1 MTIQFSP
8 ELVEVFPLYLGMT
21 LRRFVKS
28 NNFKYSLAYMS
39 YVTNGHRPVTQEF
52 NTELNRIFKQ
62 YDLDF
67 TDLENM
73 YALVELIESGS

>member
-1 MTIQFSP
+1 
-8 ELVEVFPLYLGMT
+8 
-21 LRRFVKS
+21 
-28 NNFKYSLAYMS
+28 MS